1 MKTKRIEMYKPN
13 YTKTEKVRK
22 WTKVAKALVLT
33 VIVVLSANNAEA
45 GHHGNVWWQDKP
57 KPRRT
62 EERSERVVENTDWEE
77 RQRVA
82 REDFQRRENARRER
96 EFRERVAE
104 WESTDWTRRDYDIA
118 LKVIN
123 AHRPATARLR
133 ESYGAYT
140 KEHYEKALV
149 IRRVY
154 ERSHPDVRLSPMRPP
169 EQYQGIVPTPLVSV
183 NVAL

>member
-1 MKTKRIEMYKPN
+1 MYKPN
-13 YTKTEKVRK
+13 YAKTEKVRK
-22 WTKVAKALVLT
+22 WTTKVAKALVL
-33 VIVVLSANNAEA
+33 VLVVLSVNNAEA

-62 EERSERVVENTDWEE
+62 EERSERVAENADWEE

-123 AHRPATARLR
+123 AHLPATARRR
-133 ESYGAYT
+133 ESYAAYT

-169 EQYQGIVPTPLVSV
+169 EPYQSIVPTPRVSDS
-183 NVAL
+183 AAP